1 MKVINNLIELILLIV
16 AVVLILPLT
25 LVNMIFVYKKYKSI
39 DGYFRNTALN
49 IDIWANREFRAF
61 WNGAIKKEN
70 GYQFGVVG
78 ETISSALGKNQ
89 RDKTLTN
96 CGKILVSILDF
107 LDKNHCQKSI
117 REI

>member
-1 MKVINNLIELILLIV
+1 MKKVKGFALLII
-16 AVVLILPLT
+16 ATGLIIPLT
-25 LVNMIFVYKKYKSI
+25 IINMIFVSKKNHSI

-61 WNGAIKKEN
+61 WNGAMRKEN
-70 GYQFGVVG
+70 GYLFGVVG

-96 CGKILVSILDF
+96 CGEILVAILDF
-107 LDKNHCQKSI
+107 LDKNHCIKSI
-117 REI
+117 KEI

>member
-1 MKVINNLIELILLIV
+1 MKVINNLIGLILLIV

-61 WNGAIKKEN
+61 WNGAMRKEN

-89 RDKTLTN
+89 RDNTLTI
-96 CGKILVSILDF
+96 CGKILVAILDF
-107 LDKNHCQKSI
+107 LDKNHCIKSI
-117 REI
+117 KEF